1 VESKMNKTFLTATGV
16 IIFLAMIGVTS
27 WASLHESVFS
37 GGAKII
43 SEPWGIA
50 TLFDTYFG
58 FFFFTLWVWYKE
70 RSLAMKV
77 GWFIFIMCFGN
88 IAMAIF
94 FLKEIR
100 RVSGSEFS
108 VEKLLVERK

>member
-1 VESKMNKTFLTATGV
+1 MNKTQLNLIGYA
-16 IIFLAMIGVTS
+16 ILAAMIAVTT

-43 SEPWGIA
+43 REPWGVA

-70 RSLAMKV
+70 KSLGAKFF
-77 GWFIFIMCFGN
+77 WFVFIMCFGN

-94 FLKEIR
+94 FLREIHR
-100 RVSGSEFS
+100 ASRDGFS
-108 VEKLLVERK
+108 IEKLLVNRK